1 MWPDVSR
8 YERGDNV
15 LLLPSGSSAATRGL
29 EGLRK
34 GAYGHEWPG
43 MAIFAN
49 SLQNFEFAKNLQR
62 ICEGGH

>member
-34 GAYGHEWPG
+34 GNSNMGPVLF
-43 MAIFAN
+43 AI
-49 SLQNFEFAKNLQR
+49 L
-62 ICEGGH
+62 GGYQ